1 MGTLLST
8 DIFTIVNSPSM
19 SLEIMTMS
27 DISEKKSIGANDAL
41 RFILE
46 LWALVA
52 FGYWGLNQD
61 FGLFNYA
68 LMLILPIAAAVLWGV
83 FAVPNDP
90 SRSGG
95 APVPVPGAVRL
106 LLEFLILGSAFVAM
120 YVEGLLYLSLIFGVL
135 VIIHYVLAHERI
147 RWLLGPRNA

>member
-52 FGYWGLNQD
+52 FG
-61 FGLFNYA
+61 FNYA